1 MTISCSSIA
10 DGAELVCAS
19 AAVDVDATVLAC
31 RFDDD
36 LASVRHAAQLV
47 EACSTERFS
56 VQAERLVAAR
66 NIVSECQLYDRSEL
80 VREA

>member
-36 LASVRHAAQLV
+36 LANIRHAAQLV

-56 VQAERLVAAR
+56 VHADRLVAAR
-66 NIVSECQLYDRSEL
+66 NIVIECQLYDRSEL